1 MAEALT
7 SISEN
12 MTFENMAVWGNFQ
25 KAALIMNQSLSL
37 GNAGGVLLSNNHVL
51 DVAEQSIQKKQ
62 DWTIDFD

>member
-1 MAEALT
+1 
-7 SISEN
+7 
-12 MTFENMAVWGNFQ
+12 MAVWGNFQ

-62 DWTIDFD
+62 DWTTDFD